1 MCPGAVFFSSTLFG
15 STCRCQKQA
24 SHFQH
29 TDAQKPNTPI
39 LSAYLC
45 AVKSRSLTP
54 VTSARVLTHCAS
66 WLIHIPGDG
75 SLFVSIPR
83 IGKSQRSLLPGK
95 GDKDVVIGEDWVWET
110 KGCVFIQIWE
120 MSVWVVTESA
130 QPKGHVAAW
139 SLRVRVHLIKHTPFI
154 NWMRLGTPEQTVGTW
169 INKAGLEIKAQF
181 QCTIHWSVEVKA
193 IRVPV
198 FLNSFFDQLINLT
211 YIQAQ
216 Y

>member
-1 MCPGAVFFSSTLFG
+1 MSWGCFFFSTLFG
-15 STCRCQKQA
+15 STCRCQKT
-24 SHFQH
+24 SVSLSTHRR
-29 TDAQKPNTPI
+29 TKPNTPI

-120 MSVWVVTESA
+120 MSVRELSLSRHSLKDTSPHDLSVSESIL
-130 QPKGHVAAW
+130 
-139 SLRVRVHLIKHTPFI
+139 SNTHL
-154 NWMRLGTPEQTVGTW
+154 
-169 INKAGLEIKAQF
+169 
-181 QCTIHWSVEVKA
+181 S
-193 IRVPV
+193 
-198 FLNSFFDQLINLT
+198 
-211 YIQAQ
+211 
-216 Y
+216 

>member
-1 MCPGAVFFSSTLFG
+1 MCPGAVFFSPHCLAAHADVK
-15 STCRCQKQA
+15 KQA
-24 SHFQH
+24 SHFQY

-120 MSVWVVTESA
+120 MSVRELSLSRHSLKDTSLHDLSVSESIL
-130 QPKGHVAAW
+130 
-139 SLRVRVHLIKHTPFI
+139 SNTHL
-154 NWMRLGTPEQTVGTW
+154 
-169 INKAGLEIKAQF
+169 
-181 QCTIHWSVEVKA
+181 S
-193 IRVPV
+193 
-198 FLNSFFDQLINLT
+198 
-211 YIQAQ
+211 
-216 Y
+216 

>member
-1 MCPGAVFFSSTLFG
+1 MCPGAVFFSPHCLAAHADVK
-15 STCRCQKQA
+15 KQA
-24 SHFQH
+24 SHFQY

-120 MSVWVVTESA
+120 MSVRELSLSRHSLKDTSPHDLSVSESIL
-130 QPKGHVAAW
+130 
-139 SLRVRVHLIKHTPFI
+139 SNTHL
-154 NWMRLGTPEQTVGTW
+154 
-169 INKAGLEIKAQF
+169 
-181 QCTIHWSVEVKA
+181 S
-193 IRVPV
+193 
-198 FLNSFFDQLINLT
+198 
-211 YIQAQ
+211 
-216 Y
+216 

>member
-1 MCPGAVFFSSTLFG
+1 MCPGAVFFSPHCLAAHADVK
-15 STCRCQKQA
+15 KQA
-24 SHFQH
+24 SHFQY

-120 MSVWVVTESA
+120 MSVQELSLSWHSLKDTSPHDLSASESIL
-130 QPKGHVAAW
+130 
-139 SLRVRVHLIKHTPFI
+139 SNTHL
-154 NWMRLGTPEQTVGTW
+154 
-169 INKAGLEIKAQF
+169 
-181 QCTIHWSVEVKA
+181 S
-193 IRVPV
+193 
-198 FLNSFFDQLINLT
+198 
-211 YIQAQ
+211 
-216 Y
+216 

>member
-1 MCPGAVFFSSTLFG
+1 MCPGAVFFSPHCLAAHADVK
-15 STCRCQKQA
+15 KQA
-24 SHFQH
+24 SHFQY

-120 MSVWVVTESA
+120 MSVRELSLSRHSLKDTSPRDLSVSESIL
-130 QPKGHVAAW
+130 
-139 SLRVRVHLIKHTPFI
+139 SNTHL
-154 NWMRLGTPEQTVGTW
+154 
-169 INKAGLEIKAQF
+169 
-181 QCTIHWSVEVKA
+181 S
-193 IRVPV
+193 
-198 FLNSFFDQLINLT
+198 
-211 YIQAQ
+211 
-216 Y
+216 

>member
-15 STCRCQKQA
+15 STCRCQKT
-24 SHFQH
+24 SVSLSIHRR
-29 TDAQKPNTPI
+29 TKPNTPI

-120 MSVWVVTESA
+120 MSVQELSLSWHSLKDTSPHDLSASESIL
-130 QPKGHVAAW
+130 
-139 SLRVRVHLIKHTPFI
+139 SNTHL
-154 NWMRLGTPEQTVGTW
+154 
-169 INKAGLEIKAQF
+169 
-181 QCTIHWSVEVKA
+181 S
-193 IRVPV
+193 
-198 FLNSFFDQLINLT
+198 
-211 YIQAQ
+211 
-216 Y
+216 

>member
-1 MCPGAVFFSSTLFG
+1 MCPGAVFFSPHCLAAHADVK
-15 STCRCQKQA
+15 KQA
-24 SHFQH
+24 SHFQY

-181 QCTIHWSVEVKA
+181 
-193 IRVPV
+193 
-198 FLNSFFDQLINLT
+198 
-211 YIQAQ
+211 
-216 Y
+216 

>member
-120 MSVWVVTESA
+120 MSVRELSLSRHSLKDTSPHDLYVSESIL
-130 QPKGHVAAW
+130 
-139 SLRVRVHLIKHTPFI
+139 SNTHL
-154 NWMRLGTPEQTVGTW
+154 
-169 INKAGLEIKAQF
+169 
-181 QCTIHWSVEVKA
+181 S
-193 IRVPV
+193 
-198 FLNSFFDQLINLT
+198 
-211 YIQAQ
+211 
-216 Y
+216 